1 MKSKLMI
8 IVIVIIMLIFVGCEK
23 NENGFYTKGPW
34 TGKHSKT
41 FTQWSDT
48 EINYFTGTK
57 LDSLGFNQGG
67 FDQKGYNKDGFDKY
81 GFDKSGF
88 NISGLNKNGYDK
100 NGFNTSGLDKN
111 GYDKEGYTKKGF
123 NKRGI
128 HKVTKT
134 RYDEYGYNFY
144 GKKNAF
150 EKSHFVDNF
159 GDPTGD
165 KYIVQRIDGN
175 FSNSATDNSPAYF
188 HLIYTGNNDLRFDI
202 YEYNLRNKAH
212 YSSYEMYRYCL
223 KDDKGNELRGI
234 MSISTYLKGSL
245 SIFSY
250 DAVEMIK
257 KANKIKVYIFEV
269 DGDKWWNRRDTNY
282 SFTIDCT
289 GFIDGINYLK

>member
-1 MKSKLMI
+1 
-8 IVIVIIMLIFVGCEK
+8 MLIFVGCEK

-67 FDQKGYNKDGFDKY
+67 FDQKGYNKDGFDKN
-81 GFDKSGF
+81 GFDKNGF

-150 EKSHFVDNF
+150 EKSHFVDNY

-165 KYIVQRIDGN
+165 KYIVQRIDGK

-188 HLIYTGNNDLRFDI
+188 HLIYTGSNDLRFDI
-202 YEYNLRNKAH
+202 YEYNRDKKAH
-212 YSSYEMYRYCL
+212 FSSYQNFKCHF
-223 KDDKGNELRGI
+223 KDEKGDKFSDY
-234 MSISTYLKGSL
+234 MKASTSLKGCL
-245 SIFSY
+245 RLDNKRSIN
-250 DAVEMIK
+250 AINMIK
-257 KANKIKVYIFEV
+257 KANKIKVYIYET
-269 DGDKWWNRRDTNY
+269 DGSTKYN
-282 SFTIDCT
+282 FTIDCT